1 MKSGKIHIMVVL
13 LALSLVAAFAPT
25 ALAAG
30 EVCQIDSILYTTLD
44 GALGEAVD
52 GDTIKLLADIDY
64 SHGLNFVEKDITFDL
79 NGHELNVVNSSGNG
93 LFANNCV
100 IGMTDTAGGGEF
112 NVTGTT
118 RGVMA
123 LLGASVTV
131 TNANATS
138 DLGIGV
144 NSESGAIVTVQGDAT
159 ATGTSSLGAYAQGGS
174 ITVLG
179 NAQGVECGVA
189 SYQAGSSVTIGGNAV
204 ATGAGGMGAAAGNG
218 GEIIIDGEIQTTDIY
233 VCIDSTDMGIGDV
246 TLPTTKEGYRTYSG
260 GSPISTV
267 WVKMQITCEIVGGTQ
282 YENLA
287 DALADANDGDT
298 VRLLA
303 DIAHNSGISIISETI
318 TLDLNGHVLNVNET
332 SGTGL
337 SVSNGGI
344 VLTGSGSFNVTGHEC
359 GVHAYPGGVATVT
372 SASATSNATGVGVIA
387 TGGGNVTVTGDV
399 WSDYEGIVAI
409 GADTVI
415 TIGGD
420 VTVEANETWG
430 IQASASEEGG
440 AVVDVEGDVTVN
452 GGGGL
457 LVQGDGSFIHVGGS
471 VTATDGAGAKAMY
484 GGHVAV
490 DGNVQASTEG
500 ASAMGTGSTVTVG
513 RNLSG
518 STGVLTLSGGYVE
531 VRGGVGAVMMGA
543 HAGYD
548 DSLAVIHG
556 GVIVNDAAGIGA
568 EAFGSSES
576 GTAVIRIDGPITSN
590 TYIRVGSEVK
600 DGSEASRTIPTL
612 LPGYYTYSN
621 GGNIVYVKVPEFE
634 GGPPVVVTNTV
645 TGITASG
652 ATLRGNVTD
661 DGGLTVT
668 ERGFVCGTEGN
679 PTIGGP
685 DVIQVTAGS
694 GTGEF
699 SAVVNSLSA
708 NTTYHVRAYAT
719 NEAGTS
725 YGEDR
730 MFTTHSVTLPSDP
743 DDDDPPTV
751 FTGPVTGIT
760 VSGATLSGRV
770 TSSGGATVTER
781 GFVYGMSANPVIG
794 GSDVAKV
801 TTDDGLGEFTAEITG
816 LVPGTTYYVRAY
828 AINREGVAYG
838 ANVSFTTVLIPPA
851 GETGWL
857 EDASVTGLT
866 SGNVVLYT
874 DPSFE
879 EHILGLSI
887 VEGSVMKYISR
898 GPGDYKIIYNA
909 KSFDDISGHWAKN
922 DIDFATARLLFIGV
936 TPKLFSPD
944 TAMTRGMF
952 AAVLGRMYGVDPSLY
967 TGHSF
972 NDVPESVYYAPYV
985 KWARENGILFGVSES
1000 SFEPERAVTRQ
1011 EMAAMM
1017 HRFMKHLGIKPEIGG
1032 EEFSDADAI
1041 DSWARE
1047 SVMSLRETGILTGKP
1062 GNLFDPD
1069 ASSTRAEITTV
1080 LRKLIEYIVNQ

>member
-1 MKSGKIHIMVVL
+1 MKAGRILIMAVL
-13 LALSLVAAFAPT
+13 LALSLVAAFAQT

-44 GALGEAVD
+44 DALFEAVD
-52 GDTIKLLADIDY
+52 EDTIKLLADIDY

-79 NGHELNVVNSSGNG
+79 NGHKLNVVNSSGNG
-93 LFANNCV
+93 LFANNCA

-138 DLGIGV
+138 DSGIGV
-144 NSESGAIVTVQGDAT
+144 YSESGAIVTVQGDAT
-159 ATGTSSLGAYAQGGS
+159 ATGTSSLGAYAEGGS

-204 ATGAGGMGAAAGNG
+204 ATGAGGMGAEAGNG

-233 VCIDSTDMGIGDV
+233 VRIDSTDMGIEDV

-303 DIAHNSGISIISETI
+303 DIVHNSGISIVSKTI
-318 TLDLNGHVLNVNET
+318 KLDLNGHDLKVTET
-332 SGTGL
+332 SGAGL
-337 SVSNGGI
+337 SVTYGGI
-344 VLTGSGSFNVTGHEC
+344 VLTGSGSFNVTGYEY
-359 GVHAYPGGVATVT
+359 GVQANAGGVATVT
-372 SASATSNATGVGVIA
+372 SASATSNSGGFGISAV
-387 TGGGNVTVTGDV
+387 GGGKVTVTGDV
-399 WSDYEGIVAI
+399 RSDYAGIIAY
-409 GADTVI
+409 GEETVV
-415 TIGGD
+415 TVGGN

-430 IQASASEEGG
+430 IQASSSSMGG
-440 AVVDVEGDVTVN
+440 AKVDVGGNVEVT

-457 LVQGDGSFIHVGGS
+457 LVQGNGSDIHVGGW
-471 VTATDGAGAKAMY
+471 VEATDGGGAEALS
-484 GGHVAV
+484 GGVAVV
-490 DGNVQASTEG
+490 DGNVTASAEG
-500 ASAMGTGSTVTVG
+500 AIALGSGSTVTVYG
-513 RNLSG
+513 NLSG
-518 STGVLTLSGGYVE
+518 NLGVIALSGGQVE
-531 VRGGVGAVMMGA
+531 VHGDVGAVMLGA
-543 HAGYD
+543 QAGYD
-548 DSLAVIHG
+548 DSRAYIHGAVI
-556 GVIVNDAAGIGA
+556 VSDAAGIGA
-568 EAFGSSES
+568 EAYGSAS
-576 GTAVIRIDGPITSN
+576 GEAVVQIDGDITA
-590 TYIRVGSEVK
+590 TIYIRVGGDVK

-612 LPGYYTYSN
+612 LPGYYTYSS
-621 GGNIVYVKVPEFE
+621 GGNIVYVKEPEFE
-634 GGPPVVVTNTV
+634 GGPPVVVTDTV

-652 ATLRGNVTD
+652 ATLSGNVTD
-661 DGGLTVT
+661 DGGIEVT
-668 ERGFVCGTEGN
+668 ERGFVCGTAGN
-679 PTIGGP
+679 PIIGGP

-699 SAVVNSLSA
+699 SAAVNSLSA
-708 NTTYHVRAYAT
+708 STTYHVRAYAT

-730 MFTTHSVTLPSDP
+730 MFTTHSATLPSDP
-743 DDDDPPTV
+743 DDGDPPTV

-781 GFVYGMSANPVIG
+781 GFVYGTSANPVIG

-816 LVPGTTYYVRAY
+816 LVPDITYYVRAY

-838 ANVSFTTVLIPPA
+838 ANVSFTTALLPPTE
-851 GETGWL
+851 ETVWL
-857 EDASVTGLT
+857 DAPATGLT

-874 DPSFE
+874 DPSGE
-879 EHILGLSI
+879 EHIL
-887 VEGSVMKYISR
+887 V
-898 GPGDYKIIYNA
+898 
-909 KSFDDISGHWAKN
+909 
-922 DIDFATARLLFIGV
+922 
-936 TPKLFSPD
+936 
-944 TAMTRGMF
+944 
-952 AAVLGRMYGVDPSLY
+952 
-967 TGHSF
+967 
-972 NDVPESVYYAPYV
+972 
-985 KWARENGILFGVSES
+985 
-1000 SFEPERAVTRQ
+1000 
-1011 EMAAMM
+1011 
-1017 HRFMKHLGIKPEIGG
+1017 
-1032 EEFSDADAI
+1032 
-1041 DSWARE
+1041 
-1047 SVMSLRETGILTGKP
+1047 
-1062 GNLFDPD
+1062 
-1069 ASSTRAEITTV
+1069 
-1080 LRKLIEYIVNQ
+1080 